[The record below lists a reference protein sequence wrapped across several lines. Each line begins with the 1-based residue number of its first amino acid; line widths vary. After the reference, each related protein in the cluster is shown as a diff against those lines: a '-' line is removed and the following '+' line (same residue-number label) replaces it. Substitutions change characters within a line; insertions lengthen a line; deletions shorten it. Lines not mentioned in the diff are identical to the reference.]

1 MDIFIS
7 WSGQRSKFIA
17 ESLREWLPKVIQ
29 SLNPWISSSDVTKG
43 SRWQIEIAQK
53 LEKSNYGIICLT
65 PENMNEPW
73 ILFESG
79 ALSKT
84 LGSSRVC
91 PLLIDLT
98 PTDITGPLSQF
109 QLTKLSESDFFSLI
123 KNINKEIGDLS
134 LSEERINETFQKWW
148 PDLRNILKETPKDES
163 EINPERTERDIL
175 EEILY
180 LTRESI
186 KHPDVRESEFF
197 WGRIQYFLA
206 TVSPKKEWLLRN
218 YYGLWEDHHTM
229 TVKQMAQKTNSTQKK
244 IKELHLEALQ
254 ELFENISDYL
264 KKTKSIY

>member
-1 MDIFIS
+1 MNIFIS
-7 WSGQRSKFIA
+7 WSGHRSKFVA

-53 LEKSNYGIICLT
+53 LEKSNFGIICLT

-91 PLLIDLT
+91 PLLIELT

-109 QLTKLSESDFFSLI
+109 QLTKLTKDDFFSLL
-123 KNINKEIGDLS
+123 KNINKEMGEIS
-134 LSEERINETFQKWW
+134 LPEERINETFEKWW
-148 PDLRNILKETPKDES
+148 PDLSNILKKPPTEQTKHNPKRSDR
-163 EINPERTERDIL
+163 NIL

-180 LTRESI
+180 LSREAT
-186 KHPDVRESEFF
+186 KHPELIESEFF
-197 WGRIQYFLA
+197 WGRLQYFL
-206 TVSPKKEWLLRN
+206 TTISPKEEWVLRHH
-218 YYGLWEDHHTM
+218 YGLWADHKTM
-229 TVKQMAQKTNSTQKK
+229 TVKEMAKKRKTTQKS
-244 IKELHLEALQ
+244 INELHTQALQ
-254 ELFENISDYL
+254 ELFENITSYL
-264 KKTKSIY
+264 KKTDSIY